1 MIKFNQSALFKPCTD
16 RKTDFEKKNILK
28 KIFNLMNSA
37 DFGKAMENVKKKQR
51 SKPCRNRKKKK
62 LFGVRA
68 QVSYYINY
76 Y

>member
-1 MIKFNQSALFKPCTD
+1 
-16 RKTDFEKKNILK
+16 
-28 KIFNLMNSA
+28 MNSA